1 MSRLNVFIGL
11 TFFAAL
17 PALAQQPAATAQ
29 SQQGIAVGA
38 GASATVIATVQAIDI
53 ATRQVTLREE
63 TGEVTTITVGEEARN
78 LAQVKVGDRVTATY
92 DVGLVV
98 ALGPPGSE
106 PVRVEDTQ
114 AARAPLGAK
123 PGGVVQQTVAV
134 SATVMGVDMKT
145 RTVTLRGPR
154 RTIDLPVAD
163 DIDLTKVKVGDQ
175 VGAVYRESFGVLVE
189 APK

>member
-1 MSRLNVFIGL
+1 MNRSNVFL
-11 TFFAAL
+11 VLVLLAAT
-17 PALAQQPAATAQ
+17 PVMAQQSAVVAESRGDTSAA
-29 SQQGIAVGA
+29 A
-38 GASATVIATVQAIDI
+38 GASVTAMATVAAIDL

-63 TGEVTTITVGEEARN
+63 DGGLNTIIVGEEARN
-78 LAQVKVGDRVTATY
+78 LAQVEVGDRVIATY

-98 ALGPPGSE
+98 ALGPPGAE

-114 AARAPLGAK
+114 SARTALGEK
-123 PGGVVQQTVAV
+123 PGGIIQQTVAV
-134 SATVMGVDMKT
+134 TATVMGVNMVT

-175 VGAVYRESFGVLVE
+175 VGAVYRESFGLLVE
-189 APK
+189 APE